1 MKSVQFILRGILIWS
16 GLIVKQVFP
25 MVGPA
30 LFTIIMEGMIILGN
44 IGAFFDIDGTL
55 YREGLIT
62 EVFKKLIKYELVDS
76 IRWDIEVKPKYL
88 KWDKRMGDY
97 DDYLLGMIEIY
108 KETIR
113 GLDKNHV
120 EFIAKQVIS
129 QKGDRVYTYTRS
141 RLEWH
146 RKNGHKVIAISGS
159 PVEIVREM
167 AKKYALDD
175 YRGSVYVLDGQGK
188 YTGEILPMWD
198 SINKEKA
205 LMEMAQ
211 KYDIDLDSSY
221 AYGDTAGDFT
231 MFKLVGHPICINP
244 TRELL
249 KKVTSSEIKDTATVI
264 VERKDVIYSIDLD
277 STEII

>member
-1 MKSVQFILRGILIWS
+1 MKEL
-16 GLIVKQVFP
+16 K
-25 MVGPA
+25 
-30 LFTIIMEGMIILGN
+30 N

-62 EVFKKLIKYELVDS
+62 EVFKKLIKYEIVDS
-76 IRWDIEVKPKYL
+76 IRWDMEVKPKYL

-97 DDYLLGMIEIY
+97 DDYLLGMIEVY

-113 GLDKNHV
+113 GLDKSQV

-129 QKGDRVYTYTRS
+129 QKGDRVYTYTRN
-141 RLEWH
+141 RLKWH
-146 RKNGHKVIAISGS
+146 RENGHKLIAISGS

-175 YRGSVYVLDGQGK
+175 YRGSVYVLDGQGR

-211 KYDIDLDSSY
+211 KYDIDINSSY
-221 AYGDTAGDFT
+221 AYGDTAGDFS
-231 MFKLVGHPICINP
+231 MFSLVGHPTCINP

-249 KKVTSSEIKDTATVI
+249 KKVLSSEIKDKVRVI
-264 VERKDVIYSIDLD
+264 VERKDVIYSIDLE
-277 STEII
+277 STDII